1 MFKCSFR
8 KEEKKEICRRLKKKN
23 FYNFFIINF
32 ILKNE
37 KQKKKIKLKINNLF
51 FYINFFSK
59 KILLF
64 LKNKYFLELIK
75 SYSFFLKKKRK
86 SYKKIIKKINIKL
99 INNLI
104 KIPNIPS
111 KEIKKKTNIVLY
123 QNFYKKKIKQNL
135 FTHWELGK
143 KFKLFCL
150 KQGSIIS
157 GNGFNVLINTG
168 ALYQRSLIQ
177 FFLEKNIISGYIEY
191 ILPFIVNKNSVYGTG
206 QFPDKENQMY
216 NINYDNLNFYL
227 IPTGEVPLINIFKNK
242 IFKESELPLKGT
254 TNTSCFRRESGSY
267 GTNVRGLNRLHQF
280 EKVEIVQISTCYYSY
295 YSFSEMV
302 NHIKYILLSL
312 KLKFRIIQLCG
323 NELGF
328 TSALTY
334 DFEVY
339 SPGQKKWLEVSSVSN
354 CINFQSNRLNIKYR
368 SIKGNIQDCHSLN
381 GSSLAIPRIFS
392 TLIENYQNRNYILIP
407 KELIKLMK
415 RKKINICQ
423 NIVK

>member
-1 MFKCSFR
+1 MFKCSFL
-8 KEEKKEICRRLKKKN
+8 KEEICIRLKKKN

-64 LKNKYFLELIK
+64 LKKKYFLELIK

-123 QNFYKKKIKQNL
+123 QNFDKKKIKQNL

-216 NINYDNLNFYL
+216 NINSDNLYL

-242 IFKESELPLKGT
+242 IFKESELPFKGT

-280 EKVEIVQISTCYYSY
+280 DKVEIVQISTCYYSY
-295 YSFSEMV
+295 YSFYEMV

-368 SIKGNIQDCHSLN
+368 SIKGNIQYCHSLN

>member
-1 MFKCSFR
+1 MLKCSFI
-8 KEEKKEICRRLKKKN
+8 KEEKKEICIRLKKKN

-37 KQKKKIKLKINNLF
+37 KQKQKIKLKINNLF

-59 KILLF
+59 QILLF
-64 LKNKYFLELIK
+64 LKNKYFFELKLIK
-75 SYSFFLKKKRK
+75 SYSFFLKQNIK
-86 SYKKIIKKINIKL
+86 SYKKIIKKIKIKL

-104 KIPNIPS
+104 KIPNLPS
-111 KEIKKKTNIVLY
+111 KEIKKTTNIVLY
-123 QNFYKKKIKQNL
+123 KNFYKNKIKQNL
-135 FTHWELGK
+135 FPHWELGT

-191 ILPFIVNKNSVYGTG
+191 IIPFIVNKNSVYGTG

-216 NINYDNLNFYL
+216 NINYDNLYL

-280 EKVEIVQISTCYYSY
+280 DKVEIVQISTCYYSY
-295 YSFSEMV
+295 YSFYEMV
-302 NHIKYILLSL
+302 HHIKYILLSL

-354 CINFQSNRLNIKYR
+354 CRNFQSNRLNIKYR
-368 SIKGNIQDCHSLN
+368 SIKGNIKDCHSLN

-392 TLIENYQNRNYILIP
+392 TLIENYQNLNSILIP

>member
-1 MFKCSFR
+1 MLKCSFI
-8 KEEKKEICRRLKKKN
+8 KEEKKEICIRLKKKN

-37 KQKKKIKLKINNLF
+37 KQKKKIKFKINNLF

-123 QNFYKKKIKQNL
+123 QNFDKKKIKQNL
-135 FTHWELGK
+135 LTHWELGK

-216 NINYDNLNFYL
+216 NINYDNLNLYL

-280 EKVEIVQISTCYYSY
+280 DKVEIVQISTCYYSY
-295 YSFSEMV
+295 YSFYEMV

-407 KELIKLMK
+407 KELIKLIK
-415 RKKINICQ
+415 IKKINICQ

>member
-1 MFKCSFR
+1 MFKCSFI

-23 FYNFFIINF
+23 FYNFFIINL

-75 SYSFFLKKKRK
+75 SYSFFLKKKIK

-123 QNFYKKKIKQNL
+123 QNFDKKKIKQNL
-135 FTHWELGK
+135 FPHWELGK

-216 NINYDNLNFYL
+216 NINYDNLNLYL

-295 YSFSEMV
+295 YSFYEMV

-328 TSALTY
+328 TSAFTY

-354 CINFQSNRLNIKYR
+354 CRNFQSNRLNIKYR

-392 TLIENYQNRNYILIP
+392 TLIENYQNINYILIP

-423 NIVK
+423 NFVK

>member
-1 MFKCSFR
+1 M
-8 KEEKKEICRRLKKKN
+8 
-23 FYNFFIINF
+23 
-32 ILKNE
+32 
-37 KQKKKIKLKINNLF
+37 
-51 FYINFFSK
+51 
-59 KILLF
+59 
-64 LKNKYFLELIK
+64 ELIK
-75 SYSFFLKKKRK
+75 SYSFFLKKKIK

-123 QNFYKKKIKQNL
+123 QNFDKKKIKQNL
-135 FTHWELGK
+135 FPHWELGK

-216 NINYDNLNFYL
+216 NINYDNLNLYL

-242 IFKESELPLKGT
+242 IFKESELPLKVT

-295 YSFSEMV
+295 YSFYEMV

-392 TLIENYQNRNYILIP
+392 TLIENYQNINYILIP

-423 NIVK
+423 NFVK

>member
-1 MFKCSFR
+1 MFKCSFI

-51 FYINFFSK
+51 FYLNFFSK

-75 SYSFFLKKKRK
+75 SYSFFLKKKIK

-123 QNFYKKKIKQNL
+123 QNFDKKKIKQNL
-135 FTHWELGK
+135 FPHWELGK

-216 NINYDNLNFYL
+216 NINYDNLNLYL

-295 YSFSEMV
+295 YSFYEMV

-392 TLIENYQNRNYILIP
+392 TLIENYQNINYILIP

-415 RKKINICQ
+415 IKKINICQ

>member
-1 MFKCSFR
+1 MLKCSFI

-75 SYSFFLKKKRK
+75 SYSFFLKKKIK

-135 FTHWELGK
+135 FPHWELGK

-295 YSFSEMV
+295 YSFYEMV

>member
-1 MFKCSFR
+1 MLKCSFI

-37 KQKKKIKLKINNLF
+37 KQKKKIKLKINNFF

-123 QNFYKKKIKQNL
+123 QNFDKKKIKQNL
-135 FTHWELGK
+135 FPHWELGK

-242 IFKESELPLKGT
+242 IFKESELPLKVT

-295 YSFSEMV
+295 YSFYEMV

-354 CINFQSNRLNIKYR
+354 CRNFQSNRLNIKYR
-368 SIKGNIQDCHSLN
+368 SIKGNIQYCHSLN

-392 TLIENYQNRNYILIP
+392 TLIENYQNINYILIP

-415 RKKINICQ
+415 IKKINICQ